1 MKQQVDLN
9 LPHVKFEEESGY
21 AGSFDSLG
29 ILNDVLETSKVD
41 LVIDLNVQKP
51 VKGRAH
57 QLKKSWIILFLKRD
71 NPNMVWVIQSHLN
84 SHTRRSTTLLCAV
97 RMNGC
102 PEDPNIPNNMDK
114 QWPKQSRPD
123 SLIEVGHE
131 SLSSRNLSQCK
142 SCDSTNI
149 MPGNSEVSNGCHVT
163 TESNGFKCNNS
174 ASKLAIDK
182 SIFQYGE
189 EGKYT
194 PNLASESKEFV
205 QSLFGVIQQQV
216 DLNLPRVRLEE
227 ESGYGGS
234 FNSLSGA
241 NDALETSKVDL
252 VTDLNVETPVKTM
265 STLTKEI
272 LDNIISEKGQT
283 KDGVGYAKSSQQS
296 SKEEVDSHAMNY
308 AAASIYHIEEE
319 SGYTGSFDSLG
330 GANDAL
336 DTNKVDLVTDLNVEK
351 PVKRKSMLTK
361 EIFNNIVSE
370 KGQTKDGVVM
380 QSHLSSHLMMR

>member
-9 LPHVKFEEESGY
+9 LPHVKFEEESGCT
-21 AGSFDSLG
+21 GSFDSLG

-41 LVIDLNVQKP
+41 LVIDLNVEKP

-84 SHTRRSTTLLCAV
+84 SHPRRSTTLLCAV

-114 QWPKQSRPD
+114 QWPKQSRPG

-174 ASKLAIDK
+174 ASKLAINK
-182 SIFQYGE
+182 SIYQYGE

-194 PNLASESKEFV
+194 PSLAEESKEY
-205 QSLFGVIQQQV
+205 
-216 DLNLPRVRLEE
+216 LNLPRVRLEE
-227 ESGYGGS
+227 ESGYGRS

-241 NDALETSKVDL
+241 NDALEISKVDL

-265 STLTKEI
+265 STSTKEI
-272 LDNIISEKGQT
+272 LDNIISEKGQI
-283 KDGVGYAKSSQQS
+283 KDGVGYAKPSQQS
-296 SKEEVDSHAMNY
+296 FKKEVDSHTMN
-308 AAASIYHIEEE
+308 SINLPHVKFEEE
-319 SGYTGSFDSLG
+319 SGYAGSFDSLG

-351 PVKRKSMLTK
+351 PVKRKSTSTK
-361 EIFNNIVSE
+361 EILNNIISE
-370 KGQTKDGVVM
+370 KGQTKDGVCDAKP
-380 QSHLSSHLMMR
+380 S